1 MKILLIASLF
11 LVSLQTVLAQKG
23 KIRGVTIDESM
34 GEPMMSAT
42 VLIKGTTNGSLTD
55 LDGNF
60 EIEAEPGFVD
70 LIITYLGYQTTTIEN
85 VEIKANEVTVI
96 NKIFIKE
103 KSELAAEIVV
113 TAEAIRANEVSL
125 INLKLK
131 SAGMLDGI
139 SSDKINQIGD
149 ANVAE
154 ATKRITGV
162 TVEGGKYVYVRGLGD
177 RYSKTTLNG
186 VDIHGLDP
194 DKNTKQSLYG
204 Q

>member
-1 MKILLIASLF
+1 MKILLIACVVLF
-11 LVSLQTVLAQKG
+11 SLQSAFAQKG

-131 SAGMLDGI
+131 SA
-139 SSDKINQIGD
+139 
-149 ANVAE
+149 
-154 ATKRITGV
+154 
-162 TVEGGKYVYVRGLGD
+162 
-177 RYSKTTLNG
+177 
-186 VDIHGLDP
+186 
-194 DKNTKQSLYG
+194 
-204 Q
+204 